1 MKPII
6 NCAALLIPMLALSP
20 GIAAAAA
27 IEPARRPNV
36 LLIAVDDLRD
46 WLGYYGRHPQAMT
59 PNFDRLAARG
69 VAFTRAYC
77 AAPACNPSR
86 AALMSGLRPST
97 TGAYNNDQDW
107 RAVIP
112 QDLTL
117 VAAMRRAGY
126 VTYGAGKIYH
136 GGFDRPEEW
145 HHYEPK
151 GAMDPVTTTP
161 SIGKLKF
168 GPLDCKDDDLR
179 DGRTAS
185 FAVSQLERQHDQPF
199 FLCVGFI
206 KPHLPFSAPRKYFD
220 RLLLEAVEL
229 PPVKADD
236 LADVPPEGIA
246 MAHQNTDHA
255 NVLKSGRWKEIVHA
269 YLATVAYTDAML
281 GRVLD
286 ALDRSAYRENTVVV
300 LWSDHGWSL
309 GEKEHWRKFALWEEP
324 TRAPLIWVVPGVTKP
339 GGVCTRAV
347 DFMSIYPTLMD
358 VVGLPTPVHVEGGSI
373 RQLLADP
380 LAAWDRPALMTWE
393 FNNHAVRS
401 NDWRYIRYANGGEEL
416 YDTRVD
422 PNEWHNL
429 ATNPSYDARMTELRR
444 LLPRTNAPN
453 LPIDG
458 SAINEDEAAKMKKAK
473 SGKPK

>member
-1 MKPII
+1 MKLII
-6 NCAALLIPMLALSP
+6 PWAALLVPLLAL
-20 GIAAAAA
+20 
-27 IEPARRPNV
+27 PATAETSRRPNV

-46 WLGYYGRHPQAMT
+46 WLGYYGRHPQAVT

-77 AAPACNPSR
+77 AAPSCNPSR
-86 AALMSGLRPST
+86 AALMSGMRPST
-97 TGAYNNDQDW
+97 TGAYNNNQDW

-112 QDLTL
+112 SDRTL

-126 VTYGAGKIYH
+126 VTIGAGKIYH

-145 HHYEPK
+145 HYYEPK
-151 GAMDPVTTTP
+151 GAADPVTTTP
-161 SIGKLKF
+161 AIGKLRF
-168 GPLDCKDDDLR
+168 GPLDCGDDDLR
-179 DGRTAS
+179 DGRTAN
-185 FAVSQLERQHDQPF
+185 FAVNQLERRHDQPF

-220 RLLLEAVEL
+220 RLPLESVQL
-229 PPVKADD
+229 PTVKADD
-236 LADVPPEGIA
+236 LADVPPEGVA

-255 NVLKSGRWKEIVHA
+255 NVLKSGRWQEIVHA

-286 ALDRSAYRENTVVV
+286 ALDRSAHRDNTIVV
-300 LWSDHGWSL
+300 LWSDHGWSF

-324 TRAPLIWVVPGVTKP
+324 TRAPLIWVVPGVTKS

-347 DFMSIYPTLMD
+347 DFMSIYPTLLD
-358 VVGLPTPVHVEGGSI
+358 VMGLPIPAHVEGGSI
-373 RQLLADP
+373 RPLLADP
-380 LAAWDRPALMTWE
+380 LTAWDRPALTTWE

-416 YDTRVD
+416 YDVRAD

-429 ATNPSYDARMTELRR
+429 ASNPAYEVRKAELRR
-444 LLPRTNAPN
+444 LLPGTNASN
-453 LPIDG
+453 LPIEAGAKD
-458 SAINEDEAAKMKKAK
+458 EDEAPNTGKGKAK
-473 SGKPK
+473 QGARR